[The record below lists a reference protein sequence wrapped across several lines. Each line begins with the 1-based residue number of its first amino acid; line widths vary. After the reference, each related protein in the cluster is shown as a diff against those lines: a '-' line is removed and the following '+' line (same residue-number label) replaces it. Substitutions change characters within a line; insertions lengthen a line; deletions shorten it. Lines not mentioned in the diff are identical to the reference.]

1 MKKRTV
7 FFLAGTVFLAF
18 LLVSCGHSVS
28 RVDSGTQMDLSGY
41 WNDTDLRL
49 ASDALVRSALN
60 SPRLSTFRSTNG
72 RNPVIIVGYFRNDSD
87 EHIDTIILSE
97 RMEIAIDNSGSA
109 SFVASGELR
118 EELREERLDQHR
130 GFTDDRT
137 VSRLGA
143 ERGAD
148 FMMTGSVR
156 TIIDR
161 DPRGR
166 TATRSYYITARLT
179 NITTNEQMWMG
190 QYDEIKKVIRNPGAR
205 L

>member
-7 FFLAGTVFLAF
+7 FFLAGTVFLVF
-18 LLVSCGHSVS
+18 LLVSCGHSVR

-49 ASDALVRSALN
+49 ASDALVDSALN
-60 SPRLSTFRSTNG
+60 SPRVSSFRNSNG
-72 RNPVIIVGYFRNDSD
+72 RLPVIIVGTFRNVSD
-87 EHIDTIILSE
+87 EHIDTALLSQ
-97 RMEIAIDNSGSA
+97 RMEFSILNSGRA
-109 SFVASGELR
+109 SFVASGDLR

-130 GFTDDRT
+130 GFTDDAT
-137 VSRLGA
+137 IAALGR

-166 TATRSYYITARLT
+166 TATRSYFIYAELT
-179 NITTNEQMWMG
+179 SITTNERLWIG